1 MLDVSADARWL
12 AAYALGV
19 AFNEA
24 DDGTAIVR
32 LRALE
37 PDERLVR
44 CTLGYLMGFNSA
56 DGATRARAV
65 RLLEDLVVRA
75 HGR

>member
-1 MLDVSADARWL
+1 MLHVSPDTRWL

-19 AFNEA
+19 AFNEQ
-24 DDGTAIVR
+24 DDDVAAGT
-32 LRALE
+32 LEALH

-44 CTLGYLMGFNSA
+44 GTLRYLQGFTSA

-65 RLLEDLVVRA
+65 RLLEGLFLTVQR
-75 HGR
+75 R